1 MTYKPPSTCWAANDD
16 HDLGSVSTIAGGM
29 QGQLSQWACKAT
41 NIEADGP
48 TTPTQSFDELKA
60 PIPTQWWAIHCKRS
74 RKANHRTGQV
84 GPIITSLTGLS
95 IVTGTQGQPSQ
106 QPGGTHHQNNWAN
119 HCNWHARPR
128 YYTFKGLYLCN
139 GHQDPPCHWPSGPNH
154 HNITTFTINV
164 QVPWCN
170 KFSLITESR

>member
-16 HDLGSVSTIAGGM
+16 HDLGSVSTITGGM

-60 PIPTQWWAIHCKRS
+60 PIPTQWWAIHCKRTC
-74 RKANHRTGQV
+74 KANHHTGQV

-119 HCNWHARPR
+119 HCNWHARPTITTAR
-128 YYTFKGLYLCN
+128 WAPPSHDYWANHCN
-139 GHQDPPCHWPSGPNH
+139 GHARPI
-154 HNITTFTINV
+154 ITTARMGPTIA
-164 QVPWCN
+164 
-170 KFSLITESR
+170 LLHI